1 MPTLKLGIRKLE
13 EENKNLNKECRN
25 FESQLKALNEKF
37 NNINVEKGDL
47 IVKYKNLK
55 NQDENNLKEIKK
67 LSMKINDL
75 NNENKSLILQI
86 EEIKKIDRE
95 KLDNIDNFYKNLNC
109 NQWLFI
115 LVKEK
120 EIKTL
125 KENFNLLKK
134 ENEALIKENK
144 EYALAIESIEKDL
157 TNEENRQANEIKKS
171 LDGYKERENN
181 LIAEL
186 KTLKSLNEVIK
197 KEVEINK
204 KDLEIFKQKL
214 ESKILE
220 NTGLKDE
227 IRGMKHLYKQ
237 SKKKFLE
244 SFFKLLSHLAF
255 LYIVYCSIYYLT
267 MSWNVND
274 SA

>member
-1 MPTLKLGIRKLE
+1 M
-13 EENKNLNKECRN
+13 
-25 FESQLKALNEKF
+25 
-37 NNINVEKGDL
+37 
-47 IVKYKNLK
+47 
-55 NQDENNLKEIKK
+55 
-67 LSMKINDL
+67 
-75 NNENKSLILQI
+75 
-86 EEIKKIDRE
+86 
-95 KLDNIDNFYKNLNC
+95 
-109 NQWLFI
+109 
-115 LVKEK
+115 
-120 EIKTL
+120 
-125 KENFNLLKK
+125 LKK

-227 IRGMKHLYKQ
+227 IRGMKHFYKQ
-237 SKKKFLE
+237 SKKKF
-244 SFFKLLSHLAF
+244 
-255 LYIVYCSIYYLT
+255 IYYLDKEYE
-267 MSWNVND
+267 SQICNYKSQID
-274 SA
+274 SIEQLNKNYTDEIDNLKNANKILKSINNENIERIGELNQKISESEKIKIRGGSKF